1 MGHIK
6 TIMSYGVF
14 VEAHNNLIGLAP
26 KGVRLGVNMVYEI
39 SKSTKLSKIHLGC

>member
-1 MGHIK
+1 MRDLQDGTVLMGHVK

-26 KGVRLGVNMVYEI
+26 KGVRLTG
-39 SKSTKLSKIHLGC
+39 